1 MLSLEGRII
10 EFLDAEQLHVA
21 YVRRQDH
28 DRLHVIDP
36 RGRNLSV
43 SGDRVVVVHRA
54 TAEGDFPA
62 IARQISDKVSA
73 RQSEVDV
80 ELLWQSLGG
89 TQREMQP
96 AELAEIFFAEDSPEA
111 ASAVFRALSEDNV
124 FFKRKGS
131 QFLARSVEQVSTE
144 LTRRQRQREREQF
157 RERTSSI
164 ISQLLK
170 QKKTAIPSDAG
181 PILDRIQNWLRYRTG
196 DEVGGLLEEIAGP
209 AKARDAA
216 YEILARAGRI
226 DTSLDRFLIMAGIET
241 EFPHQLI
248 DVTKQLPP
256 FSHDEARFDYQNT
269 LAFTIDDEDTREVD
283 DALSVVHQGAEI
295 IVGIHIADVS
305 AFVEKGDLLDI
316 EAARRS
322 STIYLPATT
331 VRMFPERLSTD
342 LASLN
347 FGSPRPAY
355 TVEVRFD
362 EQGKRLGYRIALTT
376 VNVEKRFSY
385 DEADRAFDAGN
396 TSLQTLRRIAQQL
409 HDERAARG
417 AITFRRPELK
427 IRITDGEIEIKKIN
441 TNSPSRFIVSEMM
454 ILANGLSA
462 DFASVNALPVIY
474 RTQEPRDAVAIEEA
488 PAVEALAF
496 ERLRKTFKRSR
507 LSLTPGLHSGL
518 GLSAY
523 TQASSPIRR
532 YADLVTQRQFTSMLR
547 GGAIPHGREELLRIL
562 VTAEAAEQ
570 EIRTI
575 EDRSTNYWL
584 LEYLSRYKKDEQL
597 SAVVLD
603 LKGNI
608 EIEDFYLRGKL
619 APGNKLQPG
628 EVVQV
633 RIESIEPEKTEVRF
647 RLV

>member
-21 YVRRQDH
+21 YVRKQDH

-43 SGDRVVVVHRA
+43 NGDRVVVVHRA
-54 TAEGDFPA
+54 AAEGDFPA

-89 TQREMQP
+89 SQREMQP
-96 AELAEIFFAEDSPEA
+96 AELAEMFFAEDSPEA
-111 ASAVFRALSEDNV
+111 ASAVFRALSEDNL

-131 QFLARSVEQVSTE
+131 QFLARSAEQVSTE
-144 LTRRQRQREREQF
+144 LTRRQRRREREQF
-157 RERTSSI
+157 RERTSAI
-164 ISQLLK
+164 IRQLLK
-170 QKKTAIPSDAG
+170 QNKAAIPSDAG

-196 DEVGGLLEEIAGP
+196 DEVAGLLEEIAGP
-209 AKARDAA
+209 TKARDAA
-216 YEILARAGRI
+216 YEILARAERI
-226 DTSLDRFLIMAGIET
+226 DPSVDRFLVMTGIET
-241 EFPHQLI
+241 EFSPQLI
-248 DVTKQLPP
+248 EVTEQLRP
-256 FSHDEARFDYQNT
+256 FAHDEARFDYQNAAT
-269 LAFTIDDEDTREVD
+269 FTIDDEDTREVD
-283 DALSVVHQGAEI
+283 DALSVVHRGAEI
-295 IVGIHIADVS
+295 VVGIHIADVS
-305 AFVEKGDLLDI
+305 AFVEKGDLLDV

-347 FGSPRPAY
+347 SGSPRPAY

-362 EQGKRLGYRIALTT
+362 EHGNRLGYRIALTT
-376 VNVEKRFSY
+376 VNVGRRFSY

-396 TSLQTLRRIAQQL
+396 TSLQTLHLIAQQL
-409 HDERAARG
+409 HNERAARG
-417 AITFRRPELK
+417 AITFRRHELK
-427 IRITDGEIEIKKIN
+427 IRITGGEIEIKKIN
-441 TNSPSRFIVSEMM
+441 TSSPSRFIVSEMM

-474 RTQEPRDAVAIEEA
+474 RTQEPRDAVAVEEA
-488 PAVEALAF
+488 PAVDALAF

-547 GGAIPHGREELLRIL
+547 GAAIPHGREELLRIL

-575 EDRSTNYWL
+575 EDRSMNYWL

-608 EIEDFYLRGKL
+608 EIEDFYLRSKL
-619 APGNKLQPG
+619 TTANKLQPG

-633 RIESIEPEKTEVRF
+633 RIESIEPGKTEVRF

>member
-1 MLSLEGRII
+1 
-10 EFLDAEQLHVA
+10 
-21 YVRRQDH
+21 
-28 DRLHVIDP
+28 
-36 RGRNLSV
+36 
-43 SGDRVVVVHRA
+43 
-54 TAEGDFPA
+54 
-62 IARQISDKVSA
+62 
-73 RQSEVDV
+73 
-80 ELLWQSLGG
+80 
-89 TQREMQP
+89 MQP
-96 AELAEIFFAEDSPEA
+96 AELAEMFFAEDSPEA
-111 ASAVFRALSEDNV
+111 ASAVFRALSEDNL

-144 LTRRQRQREREQF
+144 LTRRQRRREREQF
-157 RERTSSI
+157 RERTSAI
-164 ISQLLK
+164 IRQLLK
-170 QKKTAIPSDAG
+170 QNKAAIPSDAG

-196 DEVGGLLEEIAGP
+196 DEVAGLLEEIAGP
-209 AKARDAA
+209 TKARDAA

-226 DTSLDRFLIMAGIET
+226 DPSVDRFLVMTGIET
-241 EFPHQLI
+241 EFSPQLI
-248 DVTKQLPP
+248 EVTEQLRP
-256 FSHDEARFDYQNT
+256 SAHDEARFDYQNAAT
-269 LAFTIDDEDTREVD
+269 FTIDDEDTREVD
-283 DALSVVHQGAEI
+283 DALSVVHRGAEI
-295 IVGIHIADVS
+295 VVGIHITDVS
-305 AFVEKGDLLDI
+305 AFVEKGDLLDV

-347 FGSPRPAY
+347 SGSPRPAY

-362 EQGKRLGYRIALTT
+362 EHGNRLGYRIALTT
-376 VNVEKRFSY
+376 VNVGRRFSY

-396 TSLQTLRRIAQQL
+396 TSLQTLHLIAQQL
-409 HDERAARG
+409 HNERAARG

-427 IRITDGEIEIKKIN
+427 IHITGGEIEIKKIN
-441 TNSPSRFIVSEMM
+441 TSSPSRFIVSEMM

-474 RTQEPRDAVAIEEA
+474 RTQEPRDAVAVEEA
-488 PAVEALAF
+488 PAVDALAF

-547 GGAIPHGREELLRIL
+547 GAAIPHGREELLRIL

-575 EDRSTNYWL
+575 EDRSMNYWL

-608 EIEDFYLRGKL
+608 EIEDFYLRSKL
-619 APGNKLQPG
+619 TTANKLQPG

-633 RIESIEPEKTEVRF
+633 RIESIEPGKTEVRF